1 VYGNARLEINNTSY
15 KALLFDE
22 FYGYIF
28 LDKFEKALA
37 TFYCESISSAR
48 VPFD

>member
-22 FYGYIF
+22 FYGDIF

-37 TFYCESISSAR
+37 MQIIHLYRIF
-48 VPFD
+48 